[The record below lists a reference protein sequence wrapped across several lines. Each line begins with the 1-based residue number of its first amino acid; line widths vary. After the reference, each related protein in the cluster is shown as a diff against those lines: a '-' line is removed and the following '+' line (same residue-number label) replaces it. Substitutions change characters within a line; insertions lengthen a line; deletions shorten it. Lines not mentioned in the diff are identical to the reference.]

1 VHDGN
6 RQNQKKRRAK
16 MIRNFFKAVPWTF
29 LLPVAILL
37 ALTPFKPEPHLV
49 EKLRMLVNGQLAR
62 PVDIFDLFMHGGPI
76 LLAFVKFFLERN
88 KAQGDEI

>member
-1 VHDGN
+1 MHDSN
-6 RQNQKKRRAK
+6 LQNLSGEGQK
-16 MIRNFFKAVPWTF
+16 MIRKFFKAIPWTF

-49 EKLRMLVNGQLAR
+49 EKLRMLANGMLTR

-76 LLAFVKFFLERN
+76 LLAFAKFLLDRKKTSEN
-88 KAQGDEI
+88 